1 MTHSFAIPGMTCSG
15 CERTVS
21 RILSSID
28 GVTAVKTE
36 LQPSSRVEITMSH
49 HIKTDAMNAALA
61 NVAKGKYV
69 LLPDNTNGNST
80 NGMRTEVRTED
91 NASNDASTCAIVE

>member
-21 RILSSID
+21 RVLSGIE
-28 GVTAVKTE
+28 GVTNVKTE
-36 LQPSSRVEITMSH
+36 LQPYSRVEITMSQ
-49 HIKTDAMNAALA
+49 HIETDVMNAILA

-69 LLPDNTNGNST
+69 LLPDNNGVRNSF
-80 NGMRTEVRTED
+80 RSKDDV
-91 NASNDASTCAIVE
+91 SNDSPTCAVAE

>member
-21 RILSSID
+21 RVLSGIE
-28 GVTAVKTE
+28 GVTNVKTE
-36 LQPSSRVEITMSH
+36 LQPYSRVEITMSK
-49 HIKTDAMNAALA
+49 HIETDVINAILA

-69 LLPDNTNGNST
+69 LLPDNNGVRNSF
-80 NGMRTEVRTED
+80 RSKD
-91 NASNDASTCAIVE
+91 DISNDASTCAVAE